1 MRYRVHSMR
10 IRCKRW
16 YPTKEAAI
24 AAFERNCKRLG
35 ISPPRYYPPAASG
48 DGFVDNAIAYPH
60 YICAV
65 GVRDGHGCVYIEASN
80 DVEVR

>member
-1 MRYRVHSMR
+1 VRYRVHSMR

-35 ISPPRYYPPAASG
+35 ISPPRYYPPAVCPDISGSETRASLERLQLW
-48 DGFVDNAIAYPH
+48 
-60 YICAV
+60 
-65 GVRDGHGCVYIEASN
+65 VRIEN
-80 DVEVR
+80 